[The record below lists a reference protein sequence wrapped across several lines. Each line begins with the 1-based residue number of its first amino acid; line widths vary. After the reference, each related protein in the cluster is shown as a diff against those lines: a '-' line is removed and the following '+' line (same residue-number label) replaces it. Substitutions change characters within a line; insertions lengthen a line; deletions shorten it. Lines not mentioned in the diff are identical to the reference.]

1 MTFIVMFPML
11 VCLKCGMEY
20 RDCYLM
26 KVLEEAGMLV
36 DHLSHR
42 CPVSDE
48 HDFQECGEAC

>member
-1 MTFIVMFPML
+1 ML
-11 VCLKCGMEY
+11 VCLRCGMEY
-20 RDCYLM
+20 RDAYIM
-26 KVLEEAGMLV
+26 RVLEEAGALI